1 MSKAKEVLGVRAPRW
16 VHSRKNAIDCEVRIS
31 GADWER
37 YTATEYDTD
46 PTGKA
51 IWEMLMAG
59 KGGAIS
65 EDYVL
70 TDAAIRSARVS
81 AINRTRMQKLAQA
94 MAWESGLRT
103 MKTAKAA
110 VQLASIQKYREAL
123 MDLESQPGY
132 PFEIT
137 PPKDPWI

>member
-1 MSKAKEVLGVRAPRW
+1 MNKTKEVLGVRTPRW

-31 GADWER
+31 GASWAR

-46 PTGKA
+46 PTGRA
-51 IWEMLMAG
+51 IWAMLMSG
-59 KGGAIS
+59 KGGAVS

-70 TDAAIRSARVS
+70 TDKAIRAARVN

-103 MKTAKAA
+103 MKSAEAA
-110 VQLASIQKYREAL
+110 PQITRLQKYREAL
-123 MDLESQPGY
+123 MDIESQPGY

-137 PPKDPWI
+137 PPKDPWV